1 MNTRQKQIMHLL
13 SEKKDKEF
21 ITINEIAK
29 VLNCSEKTVR
39 NDFKQIDDWLKKDF
53 QATII
58 RKPNVGVRIDIPKDE
73 KKRLFSLM
81 QDGKRNNDGNDI
93 NRKIEILS
101 WLLKDDKTL
110 SLLDLSER
118 FFVSKHVIKQDL
130 EEMESWL
137 ELFDLSIESRK
148 KVGIRLIGDEKHKR
162 AALSRIHHLGKDGKL
177 TNLYES
183 WFVNY
188 EIDNVKQRIKK
199 IENELNKDFTK
210 ESLNNL
216 IFHLL
221 IIVKRIKAK
230 QIISMTKHDL
240 ENLKSKKDYE
250 VVKKHLNELERTFV
264 MRFPEE
270 EIGYFLLHILGS
282 KEKNTSIPKH
292 GDLPPKMISFL
303 TALIKKM
310 SYRTNVEHEKD
321 EQLFQN
327 LAIHMQSAFERIE
340 HGLYYRNPL
349 LNDIKKTYPYMFD
362 TLFHVTKEIE
372 GLVGFGFPEDEI
384 GYLVLHFEASKERLN
399 KIDGKNKRAVV
410 VCSMGIGMSQLL
422 TTKMERKFHS
432 LDIINCVAAEDLDES
447 IKENRPDFI
456 ISTIPLNGIDLPVV
470 TVSPLLPKE
479 EEEKIKTFISNLEAI
494 QVSKFAALKKYVDDD
509 LILLKNEVEEPGGIL
524 ESLCKL
530 LEEKGHVNKKY
541 IFDVHEREEIAP
553 TTIGGE
559 IAIPHGHPKNVLK
572 QGVAMAVLKKPV
584 LWKREY
590 VSVVFMLAI
599 KETKGEDIKHLF
611 EEISFL
617 GENKEIVERW
627 KALDSKDGIFRN
639 MR

>member
-1 MNTRQKQIMHLL
+1 M
-13 SEKKDKEF
+13 
-21 ITINEIAK
+21 EI
-29 VLNCSEKTVR
+29 
-39 NDFKQIDDWLKKDF
+39 
-53 QATII
+53 
-58 RKPNVGVRIDIPKDE
+58 
-73 KKRLFSLM
+73 
-81 QDGKRNNDGNDI
+81 
-93 NRKIEILS
+93 
-101 WLLKDDKTL
+101 
-110 SLLDLSER
+110 
-118 FFVSKHVIKQDL
+118 
-130 EEMESWL
+130 
-137 ELFDLSIESRK
+137 
-148 KVGIRLIGDEKHKR
+148 
-162 AALSRIHHLGKDGKL
+162 
-177 TNLYES
+177 
-183 WFVNY
+183 
-188 EIDNVKQRIKK
+188 
-199 IENELNKDFTK
+199 
-210 ESLNNL
+210 
-216 IFHLL
+216 
-221 IIVKRIKAK
+221 
-230 QIISMTKHDL
+230 
-240 ENLKSKKDYE
+240 LKSKKQYE

-264 MRFPEE
+264 MRFPET

-292 GDLPPKMISFL
+292 GDLPPKMSSFI

-310 SYRTNVEHEKD
+310 SYHTNVEHEKD
-321 EQLFQN
+321 EQLLQN
-327 LAIHMQSAFERIE
+327 LAVHMQSAFERVE

-372 GLVGFGFPEDEI
+372 EIVGFGFPEDEI

-399 KIDGKNKRAVV
+399 KINGKNKRAVV
-410 VCSMGIGMSQLL
+410 VCSLGIGMSQLL

-432 LDIINCVAAEDLDES
+432 LDIINCVAAEDLDDA
-447 IKENRPDFI
+447 ITENRPDFI
-456 ISTIPLNGIDLPVV
+456 ISTIPLKGIDLPVV

-479 EEEKIKTFISNLEAI
+479 EEEKIKAFISGLEAI
-494 QVSKFAALKKYVDDD
+494 QVSKFATLKKYVDED
-509 LILLKNEVEEPGGIL
+509 LMLLKNKVEEPSEIL

-541 IFDVHEREEIAP
+541 IIDVHEREKIAP

-572 QGVAMAVLKKPV
+572 QGVAMAVLKEPV

-617 GENKEIVERW
+617 GENKELVERW
-627 KALDSKDGIFRN
+627 KVLDSKDGIFRN